1 MPIFRLS
8 DKILFPPT
16 ELAEPDGLLAVG
28 GDLGPERLLAAYE
41 QGIFPWYGPGDPI
54 LWWSPSP
61 RLIIELNDFRVPR
74 RLGRLIRQQLFTI
87 TMDRAFGRVIDACAT
102 IPRRR
107 EQSTWIVPEMVQAYT
122 RLHQLG
128 FAHSVECWRQ
138 GELAG
143 GLYGVAMGKIFF
155 GESMFSRS
163 PNSSKV
169 ALATLVDQLKKWGF
183 ALIDCQV
190 ASDHLLQFGAR
201 EVSRRN
207 FEKRLNDAITDPG
220 PLPGQWRLEKDK

>member
-1 MPIFRLS
+1 MPVFRLS
-8 DKILFPPT
+8 DNILFPPT

-28 GDLGPERLLAAYE
+28 GDLGPERLLAAYG
-41 QGIFPWYGPGDPI
+41 QGIFPWYGAGDPI

-61 RLIIELNDFRVPR
+61 RLIIEPNAFRTSR

-87 TMDRAFGRVIDACAT
+87 TMDQAFARVINGCAT
-102 IPRRR
+102 IPRRGER
-107 EQSTWIVPEMVQAYT
+107 STWIVPEMVQAYI
-122 RLHQLG
+122 RLHELG

-143 GLYGVAMGKIFF
+143 GLYGVALGKIFF

-163 PNSSKV
+163 SNSSKI
-169 ALATLVDQLKKWGF
+169 ALAALVAQLKKWDF

-201 EVSRRN
+201 EVSRRE
-207 FEKRLNDAITDPG
+207 FETRLKDALTDPG
-220 PLPGQWRLEKDK
+220 PLPGQWRFEENS